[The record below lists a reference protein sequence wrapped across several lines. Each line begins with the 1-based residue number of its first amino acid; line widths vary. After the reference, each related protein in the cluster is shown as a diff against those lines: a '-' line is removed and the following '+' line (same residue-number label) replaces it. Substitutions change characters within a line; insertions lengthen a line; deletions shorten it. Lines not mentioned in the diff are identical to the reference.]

1 MSHKREKLVL
11 FLTVFI
17 DMMGFSVIFPIFP
30 ETLRF
35 FLSRETDP
43 LLQFFLSIIHLFEPS
58 SENRLFIVL
67 FGGFV
72 GSIYSILQFF
82 FAPIWGRL
90 SDRVGRKPAL
100 IFTSTGNFL
109 GYVVWFFSGSFTLF
123 VVSRLVTGCMG
134 GNISVASAAMA
145 DVTSEK
151 DRAKGM
157 GMIGAGIGLGFMF
170 GPPLGGILSSYD
182 LTSLYPN
189 LVQYGVTV
197 FSSSALLSVL
207 IALVNLLLVIFV
219 FRETFS
225 PEKSLQVKREI
236 HPIFG
241 LRSTT
246 VRELPLLCLIYL
258 IFSLSFSGFEFCLNF
273 FLFDML
279 EFTPK
284 DIGYTFVY
292 LGSII
297 ILVQGGI
304 IRRISGKIA
313 EKKIAMFGAISL
325 FLGLFGLSFSKTVGL
340 VIGTL
345 GIISLGSAFLNPG
358 LSSLASLFSSS
369 QDQGKNLGIMRGF
382 GALARAISPISFALL
397 YFTYGPLTTFTISA
411 GMILVVILLITQIK
425 PRLNTNST

>member
-35 FLSRETDP
+35 FLARETDP
-43 LLQFFLSIIHLFEPS
+43 VLQFFLSIIHLFES
-58 SENRLFIVL
+58 SNENKLFIVL
-67 FGGFV
+67 FGGVV

-82 FAPIWGRL
+82 FAPIWGRM

-100 IFTSTGNFL
+100 ILTSTGNFL
-109 GYVVWFFSGSFTLF
+109 GYLVWFFSGSFTLF
-123 VVSRLVTGCMG
+123 VISRLITGCMG

-145 DVTSEK
+145 DVTAEK

-182 LTSLYPN
+182 ITASFPALTA
-189 LVQYGVTV
+189 YGVTV

-207 IALVNLLLVIFV
+207 IALVNLILVLFV
-219 FRETFS
+219 FRETFNPQTS
-225 PEKSLQVKREI
+225 EVRKEL
-236 HPIFG
+236 HPILG
-241 LRSTT
+241 LRKTT
-246 VRELPLLCLIYL
+246 VTELPLLCLIYL
-258 IFSLSFSGFEFCLNF
+258 IFSLSFSGFEFCINF
-273 FLFDML
+273 FLFDVL
-279 EFTPK
+279 NFNPRE
-284 DIGYTFVY
+284 IGYTFVY

-304 IRRISGKIA
+304 IRRISGKVA
-313 EKKIAMFGAISL
+313 EKKIAFIGALSL
-325 FLGLFGLSFSKTVGL
+325 FVGLCALSFSRTIGL
-340 VIGTL
+340 TILSL
-345 GIISLGSAFLNPG
+345 GFISLGSAFLNPG
-358 LSSLASLFSSS
+358 LSSLASLFSSA

-382 GALARAISPISFALL
+382 GALARGVSPISFALL
-397 YFTYGPLTTFTISA
+397 YFSFGAFTTFAVSA
-411 GMILVVILLITQIK
+411 FLILIVIGLITRIK
-425 PRLNTNST
+425 PRV

>member
-30 ETLRF
+30 ETLKF
-35 FLSRETDP
+35 FLSRETD
-43 LLQFFLSIIHLFEPS
+43 LVLQFFLNIIHFFEPS
-58 SENRLFIVL
+58 STNKLFIVL
-67 FGGFV
+67 FGGMV

-82 FAPIWGRL
+82 FAPVWGRL

-100 IFTSTGNFL
+100 VITSTGNFL
-109 GYVVWFFSGSFTLF
+109 GYLVWFFSGSFTLF
-123 VVSRLVTGCMG
+123 VISRLITGCMG

-182 LTSLYPN
+182 LTQIFPGLVSL
-189 LVQYGVTV
+189 GVTV

-207 IALVNLLLVIFV
+207 IALANLLLVIFV
-219 FRETFS
+219 FRETFH
-225 PEKSLQVKREI
+225 PGKSEVRNEL
-236 HPIFG
+236 HPILG
-241 LRSTT
+241 LRHTQ

-258 IFSLSFSGFEFCLNF
+258 IFSLSFSGFEFCINF
-273 FLFDML
+273 FLYDVL
-279 EFTPK
+279 EFNPRE
-284 DIGYTFVY
+284 IGYTFVY

-297 ILVQGGI
+297 ILVQGGV

-313 EKKIAMFGAISL
+313 EKKIAMFGAVSL
-325 FLGLFGLSFSKTVGL
+325 FLGLSILSFSRTFGITIL
-340 VIGTL
+340 SL

-358 LSSLASLFSSS
+358 LSSLASLFSSAL
-369 QDQGKNLGIMRGF
+369 DQGKNLGIMRGF
-382 GALARAISPISFALL
+382 GALARGISPLSFSLL
-397 YFTYGPLTTFTISA
+397 YFSFGPFLTFIVSA
-411 GMILVVILLITQIK
+411 SLILIVILLITQIK
-425 PRLNTNST
+425 PRSV

>member
-43 LLQFFLSIIHLFEPS
+43 VLQFFLSIIHLFES
-58 SENRLFIVL
+58 SNENRLFIVL
-67 FGGFV
+67 FGGVV

-82 FAPIWGRL
+82 FAPIWGKM

-100 IFTSTGNFL
+100 ILTSTGNFL
-109 GYVVWFFSGSFTLF
+109 GYLVWFFSGSFTLF
-123 VVSRLVTGCMG
+123 VISRLITGCMG

-170 GPPLGGILSSYD
+170 GPPLGGILSSFD
-182 LTSLYPN
+182 LTAAFPLLASF
-189 LVQYGVTV
+189 GVTV

-207 IALVNLLLVIFV
+207 IALVNLILVIFV
-219 FRETFS
+219 FRETFN
-225 PEKSLQVKREI
+225 PETVEVRREL

-241 LRSTT
+241 LRKTNVT
-246 VRELPLLCLIYL
+246 ELPLLCLIYL
-258 IFSLSFSGFEFCLNF
+258 IFSLSFSGFEFCINF

-279 EFTPK
+279 GFNPRE
-284 DIGYTFVY
+284 IGYTFVY

-313 EKKIAMFGAISL
+313 EKKIAFFGAVSL
-325 FLGLFGLSFSKTVGL
+325 FLGLLALSFSRTAGATIL
-340 VIGTL
+340 SL
-345 GIISLGSAFLNPG
+345 GVISLGSAFLNPG
-358 LSSLASLFSSS
+358 LSSLASLFSSA
-369 QDQGKNLGIMRGF
+369 QEQGKNLGIMRGF
-382 GALARAISPISFALL
+382 GALARGISPFSFSLIYFSFGALPTFAVSALL
-397 YFTYGPLTTFTISA
+397 
-411 GMILVVILLITQIK
+411 ILIVIALITRIK
-425 PRLNTNST
+425 AKN

>member
-1 MSHKREKLVL
+1 M
-11 FLTVFI
+11 
-17 DMMGFSVIFPIFP
+17 
-30 ETLRF
+30 
-35 FLSRETDP
+35 
-43 LLQFFLSIIHLFEPS
+43 
-58 SENRLFIVL
+58 
-67 FGGFV
+67 
-72 GSIYSILQFF
+72 
-82 FAPIWGRL
+82 
-90 SDRVGRKPAL
+90 
-100 IFTSTGNFL
+100 
-109 GYVVWFFSGSFTLF
+109 
-123 VVSRLVTGCMG
+123 
-134 GNISVASAAMA
+134 
-145 DVTSEK
+145 
-151 DRAKGM
+151 
-157 GMIGAGIGLGFMF
+157 
-170 GPPLGGILSSYD
+170 
-182 LTSLYPN
+182 
-189 LVQYGVTV
+189 
-197 FSSSALLSVL
+197 
-207 IALVNLLLVIFV
+207 
-219 FRETFS
+219 
-225 PEKSLQVKREI
+225 
-236 HPIFG
+236 
-241 LRSTT
+241 
-246 VRELPLLCLIYL
+246 
-258 IFSLSFSGFEFCLNF
+258 
-273 FLFDML
+273 

>member
-30 ETLRF
+30 ETLKF
-35 FLSRETDP
+35 FLSKETD
-43 LLQFFLSIIHLFEPS
+43 LVLQFFLSIIHLFEPS
-58 SENRLFIVL
+58 SENKLFIVL
-67 FGGFV
+67 FGGMV

-82 FAPIWGRL
+82 FAPIWGRF
-90 SDRVGRKPAL
+90 SDIVGRKPVL
-100 IFTSTGNFL
+100 IITSTGNFL
-109 GYVVWFFSGSFTLF
+109 GYLVWFFSGSFTLF
-123 VVSRLVTGCMG
+123 VISRLVTGCMG

-182 LTSLYPN
+182 LTQIFPSLADW
-189 LVQYGVTV
+189 GVTV

-219 FRETFS
+219 FRETFH
-225 PEKSLQVKREI
+225 PGKTEVRKEL
-236 HPIFG
+236 HPILG
-241 LRSTT
+241 LRHTQ

-258 IFSLSFSGFEFCLNF
+258 VFSLSFSGFEFCINF
-273 FLFDML
+273 FLYDVLQFN
-279 EFTPK
+279 PK
-284 DIGYTFVY
+284 EIGYTFVY

-297 ILVQGGI
+297 ILVQGGV

-313 EKKIAMFGAISL
+313 EKKIAIFGALSL
-325 FLGLFGLSFSKTVGL
+325 FLGLVVLSFSRSFGFTIL
-340 VIGTL
+340 AL

-358 LSSLASLFSSS
+358 LSSLASLFSPASE
-369 QDQGKNLGIMRGF
+369 QGKNLGIMRGF
-382 GALARAISPISFALL
+382 GALARGISPFSFSLL
-397 YFTYGPLTTFTISA
+397 YFSFGPFLTFIVSA
-411 GMILVVILLITQIK
+411 SLIFFVILLITQIK
-425 PRLNTNST
+425 PRSV

>member
-1 MSHKREKLVL
+1 MNHKREKLVL

-35 FLSRETDP
+35 FLSKETDII
-43 LLQFFLSIIHLFEPS
+43 LQSFLTLIHIFEPS

-67 FGGFV
+67 FGGVV

-90 SDRVGRKPAL
+90 SDKVGRKPAL
-100 IFTSTGNFL
+100 ILTSTGNFL
-109 GYVVWFFSGSFTLF
+109 GYLVWFFSGSFTLF
-123 VVSRLVTGCMG
+123 VVSRLITGCMG

-145 DVTSEK
+145 DITSEK

-170 GPPLGGILSSYD
+170 GPPLGGILSVYD
-182 LTSLYPN
+182 LTAVFPG
-189 LVQYGVTV
+189 LVQFGVTV

-207 IALVNLLLVIFV
+207 IALINLILVIFV
-219 FRETFS
+219 FRETFNPGIS
-225 PEKSLQVKREI
+225 EVRKEF
-236 HPIFG
+236 HPILG
-241 LRSTT
+241 LKNTK
-246 VRELPLLCLIYL
+246 VKELPLLSLIYL
-258 IFSLSFSGFEFCLNF
+258 VFSLSFSGFEFCINF

-279 EFTPK
+279 QFTPK
-284 DIGYTFVY
+284 EIGYTFVY

-313 EKKIAMFGAISL
+313 EKKIAFFGAVSL
-325 FLGLFGLSFSKTVGL
+325 FIGLSFLSFSKTFGL
-340 VIGTL
+340 TIFSL

-358 LSSLASLFSSS
+358 LSSLTSLFSSS
-369 QDQGKNLGIMRGF
+369 LEQGRNLGIMRGF
-382 GALARAISPISFALL
+382 GALARGVSPISFSLL
-397 YFTYGPLTTFTISA
+397 YFSFGPMPTFAFSTLL
-411 GMILVVILLITQIK
+411 ILIVILLLTKVQTK
-425 PRLNTNST
+425 PQD